1 MTTETTRSS
10 LESQMWQAAVRLND
24 PAVLK
29 AKYVDRSERQGIQQ
43 VNAEIN
49 VFSGTYI
56 VFTSVW
62 G

>member
-1 MTTETTRSS
+1 
-10 LESQMWQAAVRLND
+10 MWQAAVRLND